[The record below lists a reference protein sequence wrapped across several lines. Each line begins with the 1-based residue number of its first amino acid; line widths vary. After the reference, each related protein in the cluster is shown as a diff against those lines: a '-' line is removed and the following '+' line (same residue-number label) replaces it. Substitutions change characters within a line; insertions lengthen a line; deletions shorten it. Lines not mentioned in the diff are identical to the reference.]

1 MTEILEPGDFYN
13 KRVEIYGLNSKSL
26 GWQSYEQQTLRFDVL
41 TTKLNLENKTILD
54 IGCGFG
60 DLAHYLLKRNV
71 NFKQYIGIDVSEN
84 MLDLAEKSFNSK
96 LPVFF
101 SKLDILKNE
110 VIPESDVAIMSG
122 VLNLRQSHLSNS
134 ELLDPFLKKIRIL
147 VKERFAFNLLTDKV
161 DYQKPHNVHFN
172 SDEVKFLAEKY
183 FSRVEILENY
193 GLYEFTVDAIV

>member
-13 KRVEIYGLNSKSL
+13 KRVETYGLNSKSL
-26 GWQSYEQQTLRFDVL
+26 GWLSYEQQNLRFDVL

-84 MLDLAEKSFNSK
+84 MLDLAGKSFTSK
-96 LPVFF
+96 SPVLF
-101 SKLDILKNE
+101 SKVDILKNE

-134 ELLDPFLKKIRIL
+134 ELLDSFLKRIP
-147 VKERFAFNLLTDKV
+147 LLANI
-161 DYQKPHNVHFN
+161 P
-172 SDEVKFLAEKY
+172 
-183 FSRVEILENY
+183 
-193 GLYEFTVDAIV
+193 